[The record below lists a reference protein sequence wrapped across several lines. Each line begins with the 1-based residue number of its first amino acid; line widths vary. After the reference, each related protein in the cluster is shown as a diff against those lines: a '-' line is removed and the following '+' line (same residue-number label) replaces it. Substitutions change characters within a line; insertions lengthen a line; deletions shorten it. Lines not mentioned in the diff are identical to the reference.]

1 MRNFS
6 CFRFVSGRAV
16 AELTFVVASSL
27 ERAMELARREL
38 RRDGGN
44 SVEICE
50 GQTLL
55 CTVFANEAPPLAA

>member
-6 CFRFVSGRAV
+6 CFRFASGCAV

-55 CTVFANEAPPLAA
+55 CTIFANEAPPLAA